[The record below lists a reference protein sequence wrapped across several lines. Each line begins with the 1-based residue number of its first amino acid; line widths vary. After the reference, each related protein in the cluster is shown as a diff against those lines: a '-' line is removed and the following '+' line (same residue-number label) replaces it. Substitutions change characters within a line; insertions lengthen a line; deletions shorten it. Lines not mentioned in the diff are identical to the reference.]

1 MTPARLSFFAAIA
14 LLALGTLAAFLPA
27 LNSVWQIA
35 AATLGVT
42 VLIDALLAWR
52 SRAPECTR
60 NLMASLSLQ
69 TWSDAELVVRNP
81 TGRDC
86 YLRVYDHHPE
96 QLDAEGLPAELLLP
110 AGKSATITYRIRPR
124 RRGEIE
130 LHTCDIRVRSALG
143 FWWRRHRLAVS
154 SAVRC
159 FPNYSSVS
167 ALLEYEALG
176 GFQEVGLRF
185 SRRRGE
191 GIEFHQLREYREGD
205 SLRAIDWKATAR
217 RSTLIS
223 REYEDERD
231 QNVILML
238 DAGRHMLTR
247 DGELSHFDHAL
258 NAILL
263 LSYVA
268 LRQGDAVGVA
278 TVGAGRPWLPPRKGA
293 SAING
298 ILNHVYD
305 IEAQPVEVDYAA
317 AATELSVLQRRRS
330 LIILVSNVR
339 EEDTSDLRRATALL
353 RRRHLV
359 MVTSLRER
367 VLDDT
372 IQAPVRDH
380 QSALTFAATERYL
393 EARRQAQNLLAARG
407 VIVDDCLPDQL
418 PATITNRY
426 LAIKRAGAL

>member
-1 MTPARLSFFAAIA
+1 MKPARLLFVAAIA
-14 LLALGTLAAFLPA
+14 LLVLGLLAAFVPE
-27 LNSVWQIA
+27 LNAVWQT
-35 AATLGVT
+35 AATVIGFT
-42 VLIDALLAWR
+42 ALIDAVLAWR
-52 SRAPECTR
+52 GAAPVCTR
-60 NLMASLSLQ
+60 NLQGSLSLQ
-69 TWSDAELVVRNP
+69 TWSEAKLIVRNP
-81 TGRDC
+81 SGRDW
-86 YLRVYDHHPE
+86 YLQVYDRHPE
-96 QLDAEGLPAELLLP
+96 QLDAEGLPAELALS

-124 RRGEIE
+124 RRGQIE
-130 LHTCDIRVRSALG
+130 LSSCDVRVHSAMG
-143 FWWRRHRLAVS
+143 FWWRRHRLAVPS
-154 SAVRC
+154 EVRC

-176 GFQEVGLRF
+176 GFQEAGLRL

-339 EEDTSDLRRATALL
+339 EEDTSQQCRGATQVRR
-353 RRRHLV
+353 V
-359 MVTSLRER
+359 
-367 VLDDT
+367 
-372 IQAPVRDH
+372 
-380 QSALTFAATERYL
+380 
-393 EARRQAQNLLAARG
+393 
-407 VIVDDCLPDQL
+407 
-418 PATITNRY
+418 
-426 LAIKRAGAL
+426 